1 MKRILLS
8 TASLGMLGLMSQAM
22 MSQALAADLP
32 YAKAPSATASV
43 YDWTGVY
50 VGVFG
55 GGGYGNHNV
64 NNSTGSALPFEDF
77 TANYSSTGAVGGGEV
92 GYNWQSGSL
101 VVSVEGNLAWTGIKG
116 SDANQF
122 NAGNFPGVAAIDAD
136 NLRWTGALLAKAGY
150 AVDRWLLY
158 FEGGYAFGS
167 IQHTNTASPRVA
179 GFPLVDTFNV
189 TANGLTGGGG
199 IAYAVTNNIIA
210 KFDYRYTNFNGYNRP
225 GNVITGLTA
234 NGQIPYTT
242 ETTYSV
248 VTLGIDF
255 KFGGPVVAKY

>member
-8 TASLGMLGLMSQAM
+8 TASLGILGLMSQAM
-22 MSQALAADLP
+22 AADLP
-32 YAKAPSATASV
+32 YAKAPPATASV

-50 VGVFG
+50 VGAFG

-64 NNSTGSALPFEDF
+64 NNVNGSAVPFADY
-77 TANYSSTGAVGGGEV
+77 TANYSSTGGVAGGEI

-101 VVSVEGNLAWTGIKG
+101 VVGVAGNLAWTGIKG
-116 SDANQF
+116 NDANQF
-122 NAGNFPGVAAIDAD
+122 NAGNFPGVTAIDAD
-136 NLRWTGALLAKAGY
+136 NLRWTGALLVSAGY

-167 IQHTNTASPRVA
+167 IQHTNTASPRVS

-189 TANGLTGGGG
+189 TASGLTGGGG

-210 KFDYRYTNFNGYNRP
+210 KFDYRYTNFNGFSR
-225 GNVITGLTA
+225 GNLNTQPVTP
-234 NGQIPYTT
+234 NGQNFYTT

-248 VTLGIDF
+248 VTLGVDF